1 MAWQLN
7 VTLLYKQGASQPVVR
22 QDGRISPIFTPQSW
36 TEHRRTFGPNPCC
49 KVHSSME
56 HSDLNKTSEKPSWSH
71 GENSTWKFHMKKV
84 NFFGSAFFG
93 CVQWNLQD
101 ANSNRL
107 AWKCPSPGDK
117 PRYQVANTGQLF
129 VANDVEEEFQGYN
142 AGQMIK
148 FEVSSSSFQ
157 LCPLV
162 SSWCNQSPSWMHC
175 DSAAQPLNIHLSH
188 LSVWR
193 KSKQKTSQRFSV
205 ALLHR
210 KKRKLTELLTD
221 HPPCHGEFDDVKK
234 LSRKENQWHFWN
246 WTNGTSNNLC
256 LELKTRPYWSPSCS
270 HMLLC
275 TSKYLILSF
284 YPLL

>member
-1 MAWQLN
+1 MFPVANSLN
-7 VTLLYKQGASQPVVR
+7 KWPGNSTSHCCINREHRSLWCARTVGFHPF
-22 QDGRISPIFTPQSW
+22 SPPQSW

-56 HSDLNKTSEKPSWSH
+56 HSDLKKNLKSH
-71 GENSTWKFHMKKV
+71 DEVTGKIPHGNSTWKRSISSV
-84 NFFGSAFFG
+84 RLSSG
-93 CVQWNLQD
+93 CVLGGSHRNLQD

-117 PRYQVANTGQLF
+117 PRDSRVQIPNLNRSMWNCLSNLSVANH
-129 VANDVEEEFQGYN
+129 VEEEFQGYT

-175 DSAAQPLNIHLSH
+175 DSATQPLNIHLSH

-205 ALLHR
+205 ALR
-210 KKRKLTELLTD
+210 STVKTVELTELLAD
-221 HPPCHGEFDDVKK
+221 HPPCHGEFEMRR
-234 LSRKENQWHFWN
+234 SWNRKENQWHFWN
-246 WTNGTSNNLC
+246 WRLV
-256 LELKTRPYWSPSCS
+256 
-270 HMLLC
+270 LL
-275 TSKYLILSF
+275 TIYALS
-284 YPLL
+284 